1 MNNPGPNIES
11 SRDPAQKPVLPDART
26 VLNVPSSPRQKAP
39 AETEKTESFFVFKC
53 AGHFFALKPA
63 WVGEVT
69 PSVFVHRIPHRSG
82 NAIEGI
88 SNINGDLVPVV
99 SVANAFKLDSSSG
112 KSSMMV
118 LCHVGGEKFA
128 FETDSIEG
136 MFSVG
141 APRIKEVSEGDS
153 PFIANKFDTDNMQ
166 VWVIDVDL
174 LAGAIA
180 RRAI

>member
-1 MNNPGPNIES
+1 
-11 SRDPAQKPVLPDART
+11 
-26 VLNVPSSPRQKAP
+26 
-39 AETEKTESFFVFKC
+39 
-53 AGHFFALKPA
+53 
-63 WVGEVT
+63 
-69 PSVFVHRIPHRSG
+69 
-82 NAIEGI
+82 
-88 SNINGDLVPVV
+88 
-99 SVANAFKLDSSSG
+99 
-112 KSSMMV
+112 MMV

-141 APRIKEVSEGDS
+141 ASRIKEVSEGNS